1 MKVYS
6 LDSDYVVFMVTQF
19 DKHVPFSLQ
28 TRARDLRLTEEAR
41 RRLAGKFTFTL
52 CRLLLGTLLLQAGV
66 PPLV

>member
-1 MKVYS
+1 
-6 LDSDYVVFMVTQF
+6 MVTQF
-19 DKHVPFSLQ
+19 DKHVLFSLQ

-52 CRLLLGTLLLQAGV
+52 CRLLLGILLLQAGV